1 MLSLHAHR
9 VMGRRMTALSLTERL
24 AQHLARD
31 VPQSTCEA
39 ARLHLLDW
47 MGCVAGARDS
57 AAGRA
62 ARAMPGR
69 EVAMRAALLGNVL
82 EMDDVHRAALL
93 HPGPV
98 VWPVAIGAGAADMGV
113 LLVAAVRGY
122 EAMIAVGETFDAAH
136 YAHWHNSATAGA
148 FGAAAAAA
156 AIAGLDA
163 DRTADAI
170 GLAGSV
176 TGGLWQMRHE
186 PVLGKQWHVAHAAA
200 TGQSAAAHAACGITG
215 PRRVLEGPQGL
226 YAATCD
232 RARPMRFDDGW
243 RLHGVS
249 FKPWGACRHAHPAI
263 DAALE
268 LARSDRLGGDV
279 LVETYADALTF
290 CDRPRPASAI
300 EAKFSIQHAVAI
312 VATRGEPKL
321 ADFEDETI
329 AALGEARSRVTV
341 REDRAFTEAYPGHF
355 GARVTASGAS
365 VALADARGDPERPLS
380 REGVIAKARALMA
393 WGGLSEEAV
402 DRGVT
407 AALDGDDPAA
417 IVAWLEAIL

>member
-9 VMGRRMTALSLTERL
+9 VMGRRVTVLSLTDRL

-31 VPQSTCEA
+31 VPETTCVA

-57 AAGRA
+57 EAGRA

-69 EVAMRAALLGNVL
+69 SAALRAALLGNVL

-98 VWPVAIGAGAADMGV
+98 VWPVAIEAGAVDMAA
-113 LLVAAVRGY
+113 LLAGGVRGY

-136 YAHWHNSATAGA
+136 YAHWHNSATAGV

-156 AIAGLDA
+156 SVVGMEA
-163 DRTADAI
+163 DRTADAL

-176 TGGLWQMRHE
+176 AGGLWQMRRE
-186 PVLGKQWHVAHAAA
+186 PVLGKQWHIAHAAA
-200 TGQSAAAHAACGITG
+200 TGLSAAAHAACGVTG

-232 RARPMRFDDGW
+232 APRPMRLGDGW

-268 LARSDRLGGDV
+268 LKRAGALDGDV
-279 LVETYADALTF
+279 LIETYADALVF
-290 CDRPRPASAI
+290 CDRPQPASAI
-300 EAKFSIQHAVAI
+300 EAKFSIQHAVAV
-312 VATRGEPKL
+312 VATQGEPKL
-321 ADFEDETI
+321 ADFEGEAI
-329 AALGEARSRVTV
+329 AALADVRARVTV
-341 REDRAFTEAYPGHF
+341 REDRAFTEAYPAHF
-355 GARVTASGAS
+355 GARVTANGAS
-365 VALADARGDPERPLS
+365 VALTDARGDPERPLS
-380 REGVIAKARALMA
+380 REGMIAKAGELMA
-393 WGGLSEEAV
+393 WGGLSAEAV
-402 DRGVT
+402 EQGLS

-417 IVAWLEAIL
+417 IIAWLEAIV